1 MGRADNW
8 DAIDTG
14 YYFRLI
20 QRINDAGYSVNYQGS
35 IVSRLK
41 SVMSEGFKLK
51 YHGNSD
57 FHQFTRRSEQPD
69 TIYLTKNEL
78 EKLWNLDLNDRMERR
93 VRDLFLLGCYTA
105 MRFSD
110 YSRLSFDNIRDGFIH
125 MTQKKTSSSVV
136 LPASPR
142 VMAILKRNGGAAPKI
157 QQAVFNRE
165 IKVVCCKAGMNEA
178 IEVTKSKGA
187 GHISEFKP
195 KYTQVSSHT
204 ARRTGCTLMYQ
215 SGVPASQ
222 VMLISGHKSESAFYR
237 YIRTGKEENAK
248 ALADNPFFK

>member
-1 MGRADNW
+1 MTFAFYLVSPQKELTRTNQKPTSVQLVVSANGRKFKKCTGISVLPADFKKQRTKDERLNDRLRKIENHLNMTLNQFSTNEEIVNAIEDALKIPSGKPVTPRKKKGGEGYKVPTFWQYFDEWADRDVPSKRQRKNIHGLVEKLMGRADNW

-78 EKLWNLDLNDRMERR
+78 E
-93 VRDLFLLGCYTA
+93 
-105 MRFSD
+105 
-110 YSRLSFDNIRDGFIH
+110 I
-125 MTQKKTSSSVV
+125 
-136 LPASPR
+136 
-142 VMAILKRNGGAAPKI
+142 
-157 QQAVFNRE
+157 
-165 IKVVCCKAGMNEA
+165 
-178 IEVTKSKGA
+178 
-187 GHISEFKP
+187 
-195 KYTQVSSHT
+195 
-204 ARRTGCTLMYQ
+204 
-215 SGVPASQ
+215 
-222 VMLISGHKSESAFYR
+222 
-237 YIRTGKEENAK
+237 
-248 ALADNPFFK
+248 